1 MAQRRHGT
9 LWRPLL
15 ANRSSTRGGPDL
27 DKGSLEAGEQTFFLG
42 NLSCLSTRENE
53 GNKHQAGWE
62 SGLMGLGR
70 DGVRWENSL
79 PTAKI
84 NTKQMMGGTGF
95 RLKRPHKLL
104 L

>member
-15 ANRSSTRGGPDL
+15 ANRSSTRGGPDPR

-42 NLSCLSTRENE
+42 NLSCLSTGENE

-62 SGLMGLGR
+62 PGLM
-70 DGVRWENSL
+70 
-79 PTAKI
+79 
-84 NTKQMMGGTGF
+84 
-95 RLKRPHKLL
+95 
-104 L
+104 

>member
-15 ANRSSTRGGPDL
+15 ANLSSTRGGPDRR

-42 NLSCLSTRENE
+42 NLSCLSTGENE

-62 SGLMGLGR
+62 PGLM
-70 DGVRWENSL
+70 
-79 PTAKI
+79 
-84 NTKQMMGGTGF
+84 
-95 RLKRPHKLL
+95 
-104 L
+104 